1 MDTLKNYEND
11 LRPKSSGSEP
21 PSSSDEKI
29 KALMAT
35 RRKRLVKLLEN
46 RTVPARE
53 KSYVSQLVNGK
64 SPFGEKAARR
74 LEGVFGMEDGY
85 LDRET
90 DGDGNYVDSAAETA
104 TMLIAESLKPTIK
117 GATAI
122 QSVND
127 QDDNPDLVRIRRVK
141 LKLSAGISGFSAE
154 PEVEENSP
162 IFFRADWLRRR
173 GYKND
178 KLIALQVRSDSMEPG
193 LYENDTVVVNTADIV
208 PADGEVFA
216 INYEG
221 EPVIKRMQ
229 RDAGAWWLSSDNP
242 NKQKHPR
249 KECVDGLC
257 IIIGRVVHKQ
267 SERI

>member
-1 MDTLKNYEND
+1 MDTLKNYAND
-11 LRPKSSGSEP
+11 PHPKSSDSKS

-29 KALMAT
+29 CAIVAT
-35 RRKRLVKLLEN
+35 RRKRLAKWFEN

-64 SPFGEKAARR
+64 STFGEKAARR

-90 DGDGNYVDSAAETA
+90 DGDDNYGDSAVELAS
-104 TMLIAESLKPTIK
+104 MLVAKSLNIKIK

-122 QSVND
+122 QSIND
-127 QDDNPDLVRIRRVK
+127 QDDSPDLVRIRRVK
-141 LKLSAGISGFSAE
+141 LKLSAGISGFSVE
-154 PEVEENSP
+154 QDVEENTP
-162 IFFRADWLRRR
+162 IFFREDWLKRR
-173 GYKND
+173 GFKKE
-178 KLIALQVRSDSMEPG
+178 KLIALPVRSDSMEPG
-193 LYENDTVVVNTADIV
+193 LYENDTVVVNTADTV
-208 PADGEVFA
+208 PVDGEVFA

-229 RDAGAWWLSSDNP
+229 RDAGSWWLSSDNP

-249 KECVDGLC
+249 KECIDGLC
-257 IIIGRVVHKQ
+257 IIIGRVVQKQ